1 MTTNN
6 PVLRRK
12 QRVSGRL
19 SKWLSRKFIDEK
31 LNNWVGWIL
40 FGLLA
45 VSLGYLMA
53 AQMTVGA
60 SILGIVIG
68 ICLVI
73 PVFASSGVGLAFV
86 FIYNLYIYVVP
97 RLTGLYDLKVGIG
110 YDALLICT
118 LLGFVLRREGMGKGS
133 AELFRTPVMIWTTV
147 LYIWTALEIAN
158 PLAHSFQGWYV
169 SFRVATESFLL
180 FIISYHVMK
189 SQRRIN
195 QYLAVLFWA
204 SFFCALYGCITQ
216 WHGIFPFERAYI
228 GRLKGGSVYYAG
240 QVRIFSTA
248 SGPTGFGMDMAGAA
262 VMFIILGLNEKRKR
276 LKWTYFFGVV
286 IMILGSTYSGT
297 RTSNIMLIAGLGVY
311 ILLNFDKKQ
320 TRMFAGAMVLLL
332 LIVIKLPYYSNP
344 TLNRFRS
351 TFEGK
356 HDESYLVREV
366 NRKRIQPYIYTH
378 PMGGGLGTT
387 NAQGLVY
394 NPGHPLADFQTDDGY
409 LKTALEIG
417 SIGLLITCILY
428 FCILRMGVRE
438 YFRTDKP
445 RNRAVLASCLACLF
459 SFMLADLAQE
469 GINEI
474 TNVAIF
480 YPVIAIMLRM
490 NYVT

>member
-19 SKWLSRKFIDEK
+19 SKWLTRTFIDEK
-31 LNNWVGWIL
+31 LNNWFGWIL

-45 VSLGYLMA
+45 AGLGYLMA
-53 AQMTVGA
+53 AEMTVGA
-60 SILGIVIG
+60 SIFGIVIG
-68 ICLVI
+68 LCLVI
-73 PVFASSGVGLAFV
+73 PVFASGGVGLAFILV
-86 FIYNLYIYVVP
+86 YNLYIYVVP

-118 LLGFVLRREGMGKGS
+118 LLGFVLRREGMAKGS

-147 LYIWTALEIAN
+147 LYIYTAIEIAN
-158 PLAHSFQGWYV
+158 PFAHSFQGWYV

-180 FIISYHVMK
+180 FIISYHVFK
-189 SQRRIN
+189 SQKRIDR
-195 QYLAVLFWA
+195 YLSVLFWA
-204 SFFCALYGCITQ
+204 CFLCGLYGCIEQ
-216 WHGIFPFERAYI
+216 WHGIFPFEQRYI
-228 GRLKGGSVYYAG
+228 SGLKGGSVYYAG
-240 QVRIFSTA
+240 QVRKFSTA

-262 VMFIILGLNEKRKR
+262 VIFIILGLNEKRKR
-276 LKWTYFFGVV
+276 LKWLYFFGSI

-297 RTSNIMLIAGLGVY
+297 RTSNIMLIAGIGVY

-320 TRMFAGAMVLLL
+320 TRIFAGAMALLL
-332 LIVIKLPYYSNP
+332 VFIIKLPYYSNA

-356 HDESYLVREV
+356 HDDSYLVREV
-366 NRKRIQPYIYTH
+366 NRKRIQPYIYSH
-378 PMGGGLGTT
+378 PIGGGLGTT
-387 NAQGLVY
+387 NAQGLTY

-417 SIGLLITCILY
+417 WIGLLITVILY
-428 FCILRMGVRE
+428 YCVLRKGVAE
-438 YFRTDKP
+438 YFSANKP
-445 RNRAVLASCLACLF
+445 RNRTVLAACLACLF

-474 TNVAIF
+474 TNVAIY
-480 YPVIAIMLRM
+480 YPVIAILLRM
-490 NYVT
+490 NYVS